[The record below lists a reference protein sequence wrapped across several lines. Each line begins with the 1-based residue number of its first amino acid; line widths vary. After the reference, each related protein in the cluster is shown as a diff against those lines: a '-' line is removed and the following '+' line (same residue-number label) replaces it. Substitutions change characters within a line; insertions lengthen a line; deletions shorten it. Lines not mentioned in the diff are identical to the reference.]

1 MDEKKSLKYYNKML
15 QEINKGVST
24 IIEQSK
30 KEFETIDVH
39 IDKIGL
45 VIDFVTS
52 VFKYKSILE
61 EQILII
67 KGNEITIEDVTR
79 LMGEEEIEKEQME
92 KLLLD
97 LKVSQEAINRIL
109 NTVDKVINNIYEIQ
123 TEFVEEI
130 KPEFFKAVKKIS
142 KKTKEWTYEEK
153 TTPIII
159 NNTILLYEDFEFK
172 SVGQEV
178 VGDVATTG
186 IASEDAITE
195 KIHKKVPIGF
205 KSRTRSY

>member
-15 QEINKGVST
+15 QEIDKGVST

-142 KKTKEWTYEEK
+142 KKTKE
-153 TTPIII
+153 
-159 NNTILLYEDFEFK
+159 
-172 SVGQEV
+172 
-178 VGDVATTG
+178 
-186 IASEDAITE
+186 
-195 KIHKKVPIGF
+195 
-205 KSRTRSY
+205 